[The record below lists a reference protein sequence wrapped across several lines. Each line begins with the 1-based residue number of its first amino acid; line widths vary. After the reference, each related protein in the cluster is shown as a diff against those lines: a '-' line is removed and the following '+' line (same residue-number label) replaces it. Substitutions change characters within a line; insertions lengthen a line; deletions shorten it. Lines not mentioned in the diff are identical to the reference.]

1 MNTRLRRST
10 ILWQV
15 ILSAPFL
22 HGVMNGPALAA
33 DWIREPH
40 RQTDQNHGPQGHQE
54 EASGQNG
61 TTEPLRIVTS
71 LPDYAWAAREI
82 GGDLVRVDAIAK
94 GNQDAHFVRPRPS
107 YSLLLRDADLFVT
120 TGLDLELWV
129 PTLLDAAG
137 NRAVLEGGAGYV
149 AAWPGIELL
158 QIPTTLSRSEG
169 DVHIYGNPHI
179 HTEPLNMILIARNIL
194 AGLER
199 VDPANSETYRQ
210 RELALEDRL
219 HRRLFGDELVDLLGG
234 ETLARLA
241 RSGRLHDFLESKEY
255 PAGSGRTLADR
266 IGGWLRTAA
275 PLRGRKIIGYHKN
288 WIYFGNRFGLDFVG
302 YIEPKPG
309 IPPTPRH
316 VETMIDLIRNQG
328 IRVILSANY
337 FDPVKPQSIADRT
350 GARLVVVPLSTTG
363 EPGVD
368 SYENLIDTWISRLVA
383 AFQESEDVR

>member
-1 MNTRLRRST
+1 MNTKTLRLT
-10 ILWQV
+10 TLWRV
-15 ILSAPFL
+15 VFSAVLF
-22 HGVMNGPALAA
+22 GVTMNGPVLAA
-33 DWIREPH
+33 GGNPDSH
-40 RQTDQNHGPQGHQE
+40 KQGHQKHDQE
-54 EASGQNG
+54 SHHKEAHDHHG
-61 TTEPLRIVTS
+61 TAAPIRVVTS

-82 GGDLVRVDAIAK
+82 GGDLVDVHAIAR

-137 NRAVLEGGAGYV
+137 NRNVLEGGAGHV

-158 QIPTTLSRSEG
+158 EVPTTLSRSEG
-169 DVHIYGNPHI
+169 DVHVYGNPHI
-179 HTEPLNMILIARNIL
+179 HTGPLNMVAIARNIA

-199 VDPANSETYRQ
+199 VDPVNAAVYRENQ
-210 RELALEDRL
+210 QVLEDRL
-219 HRRLFGDELVDLLGG
+219 HRRMFGDELVDLMGG

-241 RSGRLHDFLESKEY
+241 RTGRLLDFLESKEY

-266 IGGWLRTAA
+266 LGGWMKRAE
-275 PLRGRKIIGYHKN
+275 PIRGRQIIGYHKN
-288 WIYFGNRFGLDFVG
+288 WIYFATEFGLDVVG

-316 VETMIDLIRNQG
+316 VETMINLIRDQG

-350 GARLVVVPLSTTG
+350 GAQLVVVPLSTTG

-368 SYENLIDTWISRLVA
+368 TYEILIDTWISRLVA
-383 AFQESEDVR
+383 AFQEAEAG